1 MINLNYFRVLRK
13 CFYVDLELDYFTNI
27 SPIDAASYFL
37 EFEKETVKH
46 PPRKVEE
53 QVSGKKTLSQNCP
66 IATNIHVMGREKSR
80 NWFPAKS

>member
-37 EFEKETVKH
+37 EFEKETVKP

-66 IATNIHVMGREKSR
+66 IATNIHGMGREKSR
-80 NWFPAKS
+80 NWLLARW